1 MVRGVR
7 GSGAR
12 GNRNNPKTY
21 KNDTTKQ
28 KPNAVSTDKTKETVN
43 KPKHKKKFVR
53 NGSGNNRVMSYPLR
67 DSPSERTGDRLQIR
81 CLEFSPPDDSGMEI
95 GLMNMFKKSDDG
107 VFSAI
112 SGRNKKGTG
121 DRDLIAKG
129 KISIEQTDAQG
140 NKYMMGAD
148 DKAKL
153 IFRNEDANTRL
164 GSGMKQRTK
173 FYIELP
179 IPQEVQDSNSVTWG
193 EDRVNALELAALTV
207 AQNAMAADGLSA
219 EGAIAAAQAS
229 VQALNTGID
238 VPGLSA
244 DTQSAVRAAI
254 SGAAVGALGSNVS
267 AKSVI
272 ARSTGQ
278 ILNNNLELLFQ
289 GVNLRSF
296 PYSITFSPR
305 GHKEGLLVKDII
317 RSLKMSM
324 APKAGEIQEGSN
336 QSIFIKSPDVF
347 QLKYL
352 RDGEDH
358 PFLNAFKICALT
370 GMSVNYTNAGTYASY
385 DDGTPVN
392 IRMNLTFKEINPIYH
407 EDYLQDGAGS
417 GVGY

>member
-12 GNRNNPKTY
+12 GNRNNPQTY
-21 KNDTTKQ
+21 KKDVTKQ
-28 KPNAVSTDKTKETVN
+28 KVNAVSTDTSQSAN
-43 KPKHKKKFVR
+43 QPKHKKKFVR

-95 GLMNMFKKSDDG
+95 GLMNMFKTSSDG
-107 VFSAI
+107 TFSAI
-112 SGRNKKGTG
+112 TQKDKE
-121 DRDLIAKG
+121 DIAAG
-129 KISIEQTDAQG
+129 KITINQTDEKG
-140 NKYMMGAD
+140 NTYQMKSD

-179 IPQEVQDSNSVTWG
+179 IPQELQDSNSVTWG

-207 AQNAMAADGLSA
+207 AQNAMASDGLSV
-219 EGAIAAAQAS
+219 EGSIAAAQAA

-305 GHKEGLLVKDII
+305 GYKEGLLVKDII

>member
-12 GNRNNPKTY
+12 GNRNNPQTY
-21 KNDTTKQ
+21 KKDVTKQ
-28 KPNAVSTDKTKETVN
+28 KVNAVSTDTSQSAN
-43 KPKHKKKFVR
+43 QPKHKKKFVR

-95 GLMNMFKKSDDG
+95 GLMNMFKTSSDG
-107 VFSAI
+107 TFSAI
-112 SGRNKKGTG
+112 TQKDKE
-121 DRDLIAKG
+121 DIAAG
-129 KISIEQTDAQG
+129 KITINQTDEKG
-140 NKYMMGAD
+140 NTYQMKSD

-179 IPQEVQDSNSVTWG
+179 IPQELQDSNSVTWG

-207 AQNAMAADGLSA
+207 AQNAMASDGLSV
-219 EGAIAAAQAS
+219 EGSIAAAQAA

-305 GHKEGLLVKDII
+305 GYKEGLLVKDII

-358 PFLNAFKICALT
+358 PFLNSFKICALT

-407 EDYLQDGAGS
+407 EDYLQDGSGP